1 MGMVQKRKKMHYGDT
16 HLQRRWRV
24 RNRRRDL
31 DQIDD
36 DLKTRSGELINQNV
50 DLDKPGFAQFY
61 CVHCAKYFIDDT
73 AMQAHFRT
81 KVHKRRMKAL
91 ETEPYSIE
99 ESERAA
105 GRGSFQKPKKRVI
118 TTQPSKEDVI
128 AGKRI
133 KVEEVPDNNAASSNA
148 MEQEQVEE
156 KEEDEPVTTTKS
168 KKASRKRTK
177 KMAT

>member
-36 DLKTRSGELINQNV
+36 DLQTRSAQLINQNV

-81 KVHKRRMKAL
+81 KVHKRRLKAL

-105 GRGSFQKPKKRVI
+105 GRGSFQKAKKRVME
-118 TTQPSKEDVI
+118 TQPSKEEVI

-133 KVEEVPDNNAASSNA
+133 KVEVVPEEAEHSNA
-148 MEQEQVEE
+148 MEEDDETEEQ
-156 KEEDEPVTTTKS
+156 KKPTK
-168 KKASRKRTK
+168 KRKVSRKRSK
-177 KMAT
+177 KIEA

>member
-36 DLKTRSGELINQNV
+36 DLQTRSAQLINQNV
-50 DLDKPGFAQFY
+50 DLNKPGFAQFY

-81 KVHKRRMKAL
+81 KVHKRRLKAL

-105 GRGSFQKPKKRVI
+105 GRGSFQKAKKRVME
-118 TTQPSKEDVI
+118 TQPSKEEVI

-133 KVEEVPDNNAASSNA
+133 KVEVVPEEADQSVA
-148 MEQEQVEE
+148 MEDDDEEQE
-156 KEEDEPVTTTKS
+156 KPTK
-168 KKASRKRTK
+168 KRKVSRKRSK
-177 KMAT
+177 KIEA

>member
-36 DLKTRSGELINQNV
+36 DLQTRSAQLINQNV

-81 KVHKRRMKAL
+81 KVHKRRLKAL

-105 GRGSFQKPKKRVI
+105 GRGSFQKAKKRVME
-118 TTQPSKEDVI
+118 TQPSKEEVI

-133 KVEEVPDNNAASSNA
+133 KVEVVPEEAEQSNA
-148 MEQEQVEE
+148 MEEDDETEEQ
-156 KEEDEPVTTTKS
+156 KKPTK
-168 KKASRKRTK
+168 KRKVSRKRSK
-177 KMAT
+177 KIET

>member
-36 DLKTRSGELINQNV
+36 DLKTRSGELINQGV
-50 DLDKPGFAQFY
+50 DLEKPGFAQFY

-73 AMQAHFRT
+73 ALQAHFRT

-118 TTQPSKEDVI
+118 STQPSKDEVI

-133 KVEEVPDNNAASSNA
+133 KVEEVPDADSSNI
-148 MEQEQVEE
+148 MEQEIEQQVE
-156 KEEDEPVTTTKS
+156 KE
-168 KKASRKRTK
+168 
-177 KMAT
+177 AT

>member
-36 DLKTRSGELINQNV
+36 DLQTRSGELINQNV

-81 KVHKRRMKAL
+81 KVHKRRLKAL
-91 ETEPYSIE
+91 ELEPYSIE

-105 GRGSFQKPKKRVI
+105 GRGSFQKAKKRVME
-118 TTQPSKEDVI
+118 TQPTKEEVI

-133 KVEEVPDNNAASSNA
+133 KVEVVPEEQQGSNDA
-148 MEQEQVEE
+148 MEEE
-156 KEEDEPVTTTKS
+156 ETMETAEEAKPTK
-168 KKASRKRTK
+168 KRKVSRKRSK
-177 KMAT
+177 KITN

>member
-1 MGMVQKRKKMHYGDT
+1 MGMVTKRKKMHYGDT

-36 DLKTRSGELINQNV
+36 DMRTRSAELINQNV
-50 DLDKPGFAQFY
+50 DLEKPGFAQFY

-81 KVHKRRMKAL
+81 KVHKRRIKAL
-91 ETEPYSIE
+91 ELEPYSIE

-105 GRGSFQKPKKRVI
+105 GRGSFQKAKKRVLE
-118 TTQPSKEDVI
+118 TQPTKEEVI

-133 KVEEVPDNNAASSNA
+133 RV
-148 MEQEQVEE
+148 
-156 KEEDEPVTTTKS
+156 EPVPEETASADDTAPSTS
-168 KKASRKRTK
+168 KATRKRAE
-177 KMAT
+177 KMET

>member
-1 MGMVQKRKKMHYGDT
+1 MGMVTKRKKMHYGDT

-36 DLKTRSGELINQNV
+36 DLRTRSGELINQNV

-81 KVHKRRMKAL
+81 KVHKRRLKAL
-91 ETEPYSIE
+91 EIEPYSIE
-99 ESERAA
+99 EAERAA
-105 GRGSFQKPKKRVI
+105 GRGSFVKPKKRSME
-118 TTQPSKEDVI
+118 TQPSKEDVV

-133 KVEEVPDNNAASSNA
+133 RVEEVP
-148 MEQEQVEE
+148 
-156 KEEDEPVTTTKS
+156 EDTDAIDSPTTSKTRR
-168 KKASRKRTK
+168 KKAE
-177 KMAT
+177 KMET

>member
-1 MGMVQKRKKMHYGDT
+1 MVQKRKKMHYGDT

-36 DLKTRSGELINQNV
+36 DLQTRSAQLINQNV

-81 KVHKRRMKAL
+81 KVHKRRLKAL

-105 GRGSFQKPKKRVI
+105 GRGSFQKAKKRVME
-118 TTQPSKEDVI
+118 TQPSKEEVI

-133 KVEEVPDNNAASSNA
+133 RVEVVPEEAEQSVA
-148 MEQEQVEE
+148 MEDDDEEQE
-156 KEEDEPVTTTKS
+156 KPTK
-168 KKASRKRTK
+168 KRKVSRKRSK
-177 KMAT
+177 KIES